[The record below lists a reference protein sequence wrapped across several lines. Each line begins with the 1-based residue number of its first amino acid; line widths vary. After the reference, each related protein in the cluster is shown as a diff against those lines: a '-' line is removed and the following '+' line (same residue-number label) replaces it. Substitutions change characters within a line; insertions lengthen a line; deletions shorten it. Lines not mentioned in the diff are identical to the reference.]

1 VNAADPK
8 AGMAERHLWLARLF
22 EWLRHAPAGWPGQA
36 DNAAASDAD
45 AAADTGAK
53 AADAR
58 TGVAGDQTATAT
70 SAPAHGRTPL
80 PVLRLKH
87 LINVLDSN
95 PAVRERVAGLWQA
108 FWHEVDAPALLA
120 DFGFA
125 HRHSLVSELVERVQ
139 ARVLPGTPQTN
150 DLASLF
156 MLFARPDDA
165 LWVAAID
172 DHTLA
177 RLAQCLPAP
186 GWRERLLQA
195 LTILVSAVHASAH
208 APGLRRRMEPALLV
222 GDPFGQLVRAAGALH
237 AAVLHKPGA
246 APLCEANYLRAVLAT
261 CRRASDSVT
270 AHLQAHGVS
279 ADIVLAQDQLVART
293 VRIEQL
299 LGTLIA
305 PEPAGEWRH
314 LLCSL
319 LVTLGERRGL
329 RALLRQSYSLLAR
342 QVAERNAETG
352 EHYITRDRSE
362 YRQMLRRAAG
372 GGLILAGTTFGK
384 LGIVALG
391 LSAFWSGAWL
401 SVNYAASFVL
411 VMLLHWTVATKQPA
425 MTAPALAATLPA
437 GGGQAQTEDIDAF
450 VDRVA
455 QLMRSQAAGVLGNL
469 AVAGPLVLAL
479 QWLGRWV
486 WGQPWVGPETAE
498 HLLLQLSL
506 LGPTPLYAA
515 FTGVLLF
522 ASSLAAGW
530 AQNRFVLHQ
539 LDSAIAWN
547 PRFVALLGA
556 PRAQRWAAWWRSHVS
571 SLAANVSLGL
581 MLGLLPAVLSFF
593 AIPLDVRHVTLS
605 TGQLGAALGALGWGL
620 LLREEFWWCVLG
632 VGATGLLNVIVS
644 FWLAFKVALRS
655 RGVRV
660 LDRSR
665 IATAIQQRLW
675 HAPMSFLLPPRT

>member
-8 AGMAERHLWLARLF
+8 AGLAERHLWLARLF
-22 EWLRHAPAGWPGQA
+22 EWLRHAPTGWPVEAAEARA
-36 DNAAASDAD
+36 DGTADLTAQAAAQAQ
-45 AAADTGAK
+45 AA
-53 AADAR
+53 
-58 TGVAGDQTATAT
+58 
-70 SAPAHGRTPL
+70 SGRTPL

-87 LINVLDSN
+87 LINELDHN
-95 PAVRERVAGLWQA
+95 PAVRERVAGLWRA
-108 FWHEVDAPALLA
+108 FWSEVDAAALLA

-125 HRHSLVSELVERVQ
+125 QRHSLASELVERLQ
-139 ARVLPGTPQTN
+139 ARLLPGTPQTT

-156 MLFARPDDA
+156 MLFARPADVV
-165 LWVAAID
+165 WVAAID
-172 DHTLA
+172 GDTLA
-177 RLAQCLPAP
+177 RLARCLPTP

-222 GDPFGQLVRAAGALH
+222 GDPFGQLVRAAAALH
-237 AAVLHKPGA
+237 AAVQHTPGA
-246 APLCEANYLRAVLAT
+246 ALLQEANYLRAVLAT

-279 ADIVLAQDQLVART
+279 ADIVFAQDQLVART

-299 LGTLIA
+299 LDALIA

-314 LLCSL
+314 LLCAL
-319 LVTLGERRGL
+319 LFTLGERRGL
-329 RALLRQSYSLLAR
+329 RALLQQSYSLLAR
-342 QVAERNAETG
+342 QVAQRHAETG
-352 EHYITRDRSE
+352 EHYITRDRTE

-372 GGLILAGTTFGK
+372 GGFILAGTTFGK

-401 SVNYAASFVL
+401 SLNYAASFVL
-411 VMLLHWTVATKQPA
+411 VMLLHGTIATKQPA
-425 MTAPALAATLPA
+425 MTAPALAATLPG
-437 GGGQAQTEDIDAF
+437 GGGQAQVEDIDAF

-469 AVAGPLVLAL
+469 VVAGPLVLAL
-479 QWLGRWV
+479 QWLSRSL
-486 WGQPWVGPETAE
+486 WGSPWVGTDTAE
-498 HLLLQLSL
+498 HLLQQLSL

-522 ASSLAAGW
+522 ASSLVAGW
-530 AQNRFVLHQ
+530 AENRFVLHQ

-547 PRFVALLGA
+547 PRFVATLGA

-571 SLAANVSLGL
+571 GLAGNVSLGL
-581 MLGLLPAVLSFF
+581 MLGLLPAVLAFF
-593 AIPLDVRHVTLS
+593 AIPLEVRHVTLS

-620 LLREEFWWCVLG
+620 LWREEFWWCVLG
-632 VGATGLLNVIVS
+632 IVATGLLNVIVS
-644 FWLAFKVALRS
+644 FWLAFKLALRS
-655 RGVRV
+655 RGLRV

-675 HAPMSFLLPPRT
+675 HAPMSFLLPPRV